1 MLTIMRR
8 EFNSYFTSPIGY
20 IYLSVFYILSGFF
33 FFYNTLLYD
42 TTDMS
47 SLFSSLFTISMF
59 LIPILTM
66 RLLSEEKKQKTDQL
80 LLTSPVSLFSL
91 VMGKF
96 FSALLVYILG
106 VCVTLLYAIVLASFT
121 PIDWAVFFGHFIGT
135 ILLGVALVAIG
146 MFLSSMTESQVIA
159 AVSGF
164 AVMLLLMM
172 IDPLASYVGT
182 STFLGKA
189 LDGISFSTRYNSF
202 ALGII
207 DLSDVLFFLSVSAI
221 FMFFT
226 IRVFE
231 KRRWS

>member
-96 FSALLVYILG
+96 LSALLVYILG

-182 STFLGKA
+182 STFLGKV